1 MAFPFFLI
9 LLLLCTPASGEP
21 MNIAA
26 ASNFMA
32 PLKAIMTDFEAHSGH
47 KARVSFGS
55 SGKLYA
61 QITHGAP
68 FDVFL
73 SADQKTPMSLEAQG
87 LAVKSSRFTY
97 ALGRLAL
104 WSTHASYRNK
114 LREILI
120 TGHYQTLAIANPKL
134 APYGEAAL
142 QTLASLGISKDHISR
157 LVQGENITQTFQF
170 IHSGN
175 ANLGFIALSQAVS
188 FKESAHGA
196 LWIIPGEYYS
206 PIQQDVVL
214 LKRGQPNPAARAFLA
229 YLKSQPAR
237 AVIESFGY
245 QLPAVAR

>member
-1 MAFPFFLI
+1 MALPFFLI
-9 LLLLCTPASGEP
+9 LLLLCTPASSEP
-21 MNIAA
+21 INIAA
-26 ASNFMA
+26 AANFMA
-32 PLKAIMTDFEAHSGH
+32 PLKTIATDFEAQSGH
-47 KARVSFGS
+47 KTRVSFGS

-73 SADQKTPMSLEAQG
+73 SADQKAPISLEAQD

-97 ALGRLAL
+97 ALGQLAL
-104 WSTHASYRNK
+104 WSTHASYRDK
-114 LREILI
+114 LREVLI
-120 TGHYQTLAIANPKL
+120 AGDYQTLAIANPKL

-142 QTLASLGISKDHISR
+142 QTLASLGISKDRIPR
-157 LVQGENITQTFQF
+157 LVQGESITQTFQF

-175 ANLGFIALSQAVS
+175 ASLGFIALSQAVS
-188 FKESAHGA
+188 FKASARGA
-196 LWIIPGEYYS
+196 LWIIPHEHYS
-206 PIQQDVVL
+206 PIQQDAVL
-214 LKRGQPNPAARAFLA
+214 LNRGQPNPAAWAFLA